1 MVDHIVHTSEPRG
14 HVGARRRRRWSDDI
28 KERIVAESFLPGA
41 VVSEV
46 ARRHGLS
53 PQHLSTW
60 RKAARSGL
68 LRLPAEATSAVVAEG
83 SRTTT
88 IRRAC
93 SSSSR
98 QAAGAIGRPGPR
110 HQFVETRSRPQVDQL
125 GEHVGDIGLRL
136 DACELAGLCRPPNYA
151 ESSLGNT
158 SAACNSVDDRS
169 A

>member
-53 PQHLSTW
+53 PQHLSAW

-88 IRRAC
+88 IRRAS

-98 QAAGAIGRPGPR
+98 QAAGAIGGPR
-110 HQFVETRSRPQVDQL
+110 PRQELVETRSRPQIDQL
-125 GEHVGDIGLRL
+125 GEHVGEIGLRF
-136 DACELAGLCRPPNYA
+136 DACELRSRSAKRCRPSSPRPDYA
-151 ESSLGNT
+151 PRTAHS
-158 SAACNSVDDRS
+158 CD
-169 A
+169 